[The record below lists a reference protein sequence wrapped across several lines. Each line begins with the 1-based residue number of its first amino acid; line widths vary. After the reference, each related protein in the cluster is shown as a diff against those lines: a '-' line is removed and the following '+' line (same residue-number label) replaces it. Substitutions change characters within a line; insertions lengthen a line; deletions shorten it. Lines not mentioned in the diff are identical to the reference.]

1 MGTNPHGFTAAIR
14 GWGTGFSLV
23 EVMVAAAIFS
33 LGLAGLSLML
43 MTSVHGSVEA
53 RNRTTAVM
61 HASSLAELILLNPAS
76 LGHFMS
82 PGAAASDCGGAEG
95 CDAADWAAGNL
106 ARWQYDL
113 QQSLAEAQGLVCRDA
128 TPRDGAVGAPACD
141 GSGPAVVKVLWN
153 ETGIDG
159 GEVVDSHRVAVLVAE

>member
-1 MGTNPHGFTAAIR
+1 MSTNPHGFTAAIR

-53 RNRTTAVM
+53 RNRTAAVM

-82 PGAAASDCGGAEG
+82 PGAATTDCGGAEG

-128 TPRDGAVGAPACD
+128 TPRDGEIGAPACD
-141 GSGPAVVKVLWN
+141 GAGPAVVKVIWN
-153 ETGIDG
+153 EADHAGTQA
-159 GEVVDSHRVAVLVAE
+159 VDAKRIAVLIAE